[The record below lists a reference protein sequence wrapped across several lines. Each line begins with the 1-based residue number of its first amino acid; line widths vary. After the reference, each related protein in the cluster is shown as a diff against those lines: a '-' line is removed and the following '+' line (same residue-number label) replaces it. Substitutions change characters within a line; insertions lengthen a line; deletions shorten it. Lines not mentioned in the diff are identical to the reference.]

1 MIDIDKLSAS
11 VPRSDDEYVDENGL
25 LHCKKCGEPLEA
37 IYDVPI
43 VGIRKCRFIC
53 SCIKDRLEADKAFAE
68 AEEHDRRRMIC
79 FHGSKMAD
87 NRFETSESSQL
98 TKVGVNYA
106 EHFRAFKK
114 DGKGLLLYGAVGT
127 GKSHVAACIAN
138 KLIDD
143 GYSAYMTN
151 FATIANELQ
160 GTFEKQE
167 YIDSLNRYDLLI
179 LDDLGIERKTEFMQ
193 EQVFNVIDSRYR
205 SGLPFIITTNLA
217 PEELKKTSDIGNSRI
232 YDRILER
239 CHPVQAKGESYR
251 RQKLKDDYK
260 QIEMIL
266 KGEI

>member
-11 VPRSDDEYVDENGL
+11 VPHSDNEYMGQGGL
-25 LHCKKCGEPLEA
+25 LHCKKCGEPLEV
-37 IYDVPI
+37 IINVPWK
-43 VGIRKCRFIC
+43 GERKVRCIC
-53 SCIKDRLEADKAFAE
+53 SCISAEMKKHEAQQR
-68 AEEHDRRRMIC
+68 EEENQRKRQIC

-87 NRFETSESSQL
+87 SRFENSEDCEL
-98 TKVGVNYA
+98 IKTGRNYA
-106 EHFRAFKK
+106 DHFREFKK
-114 DGKGLLLYGAVGT
+114 MGKGLLLHGTVGT

-160 GTFEKQE
+160 GTFEKQQ
-167 YIDSLNRYDLLI
+167 YIDSLNKYDLLI

-205 SGLPFIITTNLA
+205 SGLPFIVTTNLQ
-217 PEELKKTSDIGNSRI
+217 PEELKKTTDIGNGRI

-239 CHPVQAKGESYR
+239 CHPVRATGESYR
-251 RQKLKDDYK
+251 RQKLKDDFA

-266 KGEI
+266 KG